1 MKDSKIKKIKAREIL
16 DSRGNPTIEVELE
29 TDLGSFLA
37 SVPSGASKGRYEA
50 VELRDAD
57 GRGVKKAIENV
68 EKIIAPVLL
77 KESFIEQ
84 KKIDEIL
91 INLDGTK
98 NKSRLGANATLAV
111 SMAICRAGAAENNL
125 SLFKYISQL
134 YGNKSGTINLPR
146 PSFNLIEGGR
156 HAENNLAFQEFM
168 IVPQK
173 LEFEENLKIGKTVYQ
188 ELKKNL
194 ESRFGKINVELS
206 FEGAFSAPIKEI
218 HEAMDFIMAAVENV
232 GHKNDIKIA
241 LDIAASE
248 FFENGNYRVVDELR
262 SSSRTS
268 SLERVR
274 KNFNS
279 FGFANAR
286 VGKEIISKEKLLEFY
301 ENLVK
306 KFPIIFGIEDPFFQE
321 DFEGFAEINK
331 EMGEGLLIFGDD
343 LTVSNVERIKMAQEK
358 KACSGLI
365 LKPNQIGTVTETL
378 EAAKLVK
385 DFGWKIM
392 VSNRAGE
399 TKDDFIADLAAGI
412 GAEFIKSG
420 APFPKERMAK
430 YNRLVKIEEELH
442 KN

>member
-16 DSRGNPTIEVELE
+16 DSRGNPTIEVELK
-29 TDLGSFLA
+29 TDLGRFLA

-84 KKIDEIL
+84 KKTDEIL

-146 PSFNLIEGGR
+146 PSFNLIEGGK

-194 ESRFGKINVELS
+194 ESRFGKINVKLS

-218 HEAMDFIMAAVENV
+218 SEALDLIMVAAEKA
-232 GHKNDIKIA
+232 GYKDDIKIA

-262 SSSRTS
+262 SSSR
-268 SLERVR
+268 
-274 KNFNS
+274 
-279 FGFANAR
+279 FANAR

-343 LTVSNVERIKMAQEK
+343 LTVSNVERIKVAQEK